1 MKTVRDACVLQ
12 DNALSIT
19 ISDQI
24 EQLDELITTEG
35 DGMAFFEKTH
45 ITGGMRDLLGG
56 GIARLAG
63 KSSNAVFHLKQA
75 MGGGKTHLL
84 VGMGLV
90 ARSDK
95 LRASRCSDIPYQD
108 AFTSARVVAFN
119 GRNNPPHYIWGEVA
133 KQLDQAGKFTDY
145 WMNGPKAPD
154 EKAWT
159 DLLKSD
165 SPTLILL
172 DEMPPYFQYYGTQT
186 VGQGT
191 VADIVTRAFANM
203 LSAAGKLS
211 NVCVVV
217 SDLDAAYG
225 EGGAMIQRALADA
238 RKELGRQEKTI
249 TPVDLAG
256 NEVYD
261 ILRKRLFKKLPDT
274 AVIDDVASKFGA
286 ALAEAAKSKT
296 ISRGAEAIA
305 DEISST
311 YPFHPRL
318 KDLVALFKENEQF
331 KQTRGLMEL
340 VSRLLRSVWE
350 RDANDV
356 YLVGAQHFDLGIA
369 DVREKL
375 AEVSGMRDVIS
386 RDLWDANSGAHA
398 QVIDAHT
405 GNKATS
411 EVGNLLLTASLST
424 AVNAVKGL
432 SREEILEC
440 VVTPVQGVEDY
451 SAAFDA
457 LRGEAWYLHHN
468 QDNKFYF
475 DRQENLTKL
484 LQSLA
489 QEAPENKVDELVK
502 KRLEDMFAPVRKSAY
517 TKVVALP
524 KLAEV
529 ADEVRRNRV
538 LLIVDPDSKLPPA
551 AVLEFFQSLSEQNNI
566 LVLTG
571 DKTQMASVDAAARK
585 VFAAIKADTR
595 IPKQHVQRE
604 DYEAKHQQ
612 YEQDFTSTLLNIF
625 DKVMFPV
632 QLGDK
637 SAELRSKP
645 LDMKRDAK
653 LPFNGEEQIEKT
665 LTSQPKKL
673 HLDVEADFDAL
684 RSKAEDLLWPQ
695 GQVDARWAD
704 VADRAQQK
712 AAMPWMP
719 PKGLDTLKT
728 TAVNRGAWEDL
739 GTGWVTKAPAKKKTD
754 VQVSQE
760 SDPDDAGNVRLRV
773 TAVNAGPAARV
784 HYAEDG
790 VVTTSSPVLEEDVL
804 TTNALR
810 VQFMAV
816 DPTDQY
822 EMGDPF
828 KWTTKPKLRANLAAS
843 GGKRVV
849 ELKVAPSGSI
859 KYSLDGREPRNG
871 DAYAGPIEIGNAAVQ
886 VLAFAEAD
894 GIEAK
899 ESFSFPAAGV
909 EGPTIDPFKPAVL
922 TGAGGGKKLTTR
934 KQAFGAVTFSKER
947 GVKFEKL
954 SVIVGQGAKT
964 VTFMAGDVELTAD
977 FLETTLNNLAGLL
990 DPEAPVVVT
999 LGKTKFANG
1008 HDLKEFL
1015 EQTGLTVNP
1024 TEVSQ

>member
-1 MKTVRDACVLQ
+1 MKTVRDACLLQ

-19 ISDQI
+19 VSDQI
-24 EQLDELITTEG
+24 EQLDELIHGEG
-35 DGMAFFEKTH
+35 DGVAFFEKTH
-45 ITGGMRDLLGG
+45 ITAGMRDLLGG

-63 KSSNAVFHLKQA
+63 KSPNAVFHLKQA

-90 ARSDK
+90 AKSEK
-95 LRASRCSDIPYQD
+95 LRTARCSDIPHHNS
-108 AFTSARVVAFN
+108 FKGARVVAFN
-119 GRNNPPHYIWGEVA
+119 GRNNPPHYLWGEVA
-133 KQLDQAGKFTDY
+133 KQLGEQSKFAEY
-145 WMNGPKAPD
+145 WTNGPKAPD
-154 EKAWT
+154 ESAWT
-159 DLLKSD
+159 ELLKSD
-165 SPTLILL
+165 KPTLILL

-217 SDLDAAYG
+217 SDLETAYG
-225 EGGAMIQRALADA
+225 EGGAMILRALSDA

-274 AVIDDVASKFGA
+274 AVIGDVASKFGA
-286 ALAEAAKSKT
+286 ALAEAAKAKT

-305 DEISST
+305 DEITNT

-375 AEVSGMRDVIS
+375 AEVSGMRDVIA

-398 QVIDAHT
+398 QVIDVHV
-405 GNKATS
+405 GNKAAS

-451 SAAFDA
+451 SAAFEA

-489 QEAPENKVDELVK
+489 QEAPENKIDELVK
-502 KRLEDMFAPVRKSAY
+502 KRLEEMFSPTRKSAY
-517 TKVVALP
+517 TKVLALP
-524 KLAEV
+524 KLTEV
-529 ADEVRRNRV
+529 AEEVRRNRV
-538 LLIVDPDSKLPPA
+538 LLIVDPDSKLPPK
-551 AVLEFFQSLSEQNNI
+551 AVQEFFQSLAEQNNL

-571 DKTQMASVDAAARK
+571 EKTQMASVDAAARK
-585 VFAAIKADTR
+585 VFAALKADSR
-595 IPKQHVQRE
+595 ISRQHVQRE
-604 DYEAKHQQ
+604 EYEGKQQQ

-637 SAELRSKP
+637 PAELRSKP
-645 LDMKRDAK
+645 LDTKRDTK
-653 LPFNGEEQIEKT
+653 LPFNGEDQVEKT
-665 LTSQPKKL
+665 LTSQPRKL
-673 HLDVEADFDAL
+673 HLDAEGDFDAL

-695 GQVDARWAD
+695 GQNDARWSD
-704 VADRAQQK
+704 VVDRLQQK

-719 PKGLDTLKT
+719 PKGLDTLKA
-728 TAVNRGAWEDL
+728 TAINRGIWEDL
-739 GTGWVTKAPAKKKTD
+739 GTGYVTKAPAKKKTN

-760 SDPDDAGNVRLRV
+760 SDPDDAGKVRLRV
-773 TAVNAGPAARV
+773 TAVNAGPAPRV

-790 VVTTSSPVLEEDVL
+790 TVTPSSPTLDDDVL
-804 TTNALR
+804 TTSALR
-810 VQFMAV
+810 VQFLAV
-816 DPTDQY
+816 DPTDQF
-822 EMGDPF
+822 EIGDIVQ
-828 KWTTKPKLRANLAAS
+828 WTTKLKLRANLSVA
-843 GGKRVV
+843 GGKRMV
-849 ELKVAPSGSI
+849 ELKVAPAGEI
-859 KYSLDGREPRNG
+859 RYSLDGREPRNG
-871 DAYAGPIEIGNAAVQ
+871 DTYVAPFDIGKGAVQ

-894 GIEAK
+894 GIETK
-899 ESFSFPAAGV
+899 ETFSFPAAGV
-909 EGPTIDPFKPAVL
+909 DGPTIDPVKPAVL
-922 TGAGGGKKLTTR
+922 TGSGPGKKLNSR
-934 KQAFGAVTFSKER
+934 KQVFGTLAFSKER
-947 GVKFEKL
+947 DVKFEKV

-964 VTFMAGDVELTAD
+964 VTFMAGDVEVSAD
-977 FLETTLNNLAGLL
+977 FLESTLTDLASLV
-990 DPEAPVVVT
+990 DPEAPVTVT
-999 LGKTKFANG
+999 LGKAKFATG

-1015 EQTGLTVNP
+1015 ELAGLTVTP